1 MKLGRAR
8 ADAVAEAMKEA
19 GVPGN
24 LIRVVSFG
32 ESRPA
37 VPTKD
42 GMREV
47 RNRRVEIGIDPQL
60 PRTAIRQ

>member
-1 MKLGRAR
+1 MKLGHAR
-8 ADAVAEAMKEA
+8 ADAVAAAMRRA
-19 GVPGN
+19 GISAN

-32 ESRPA
+32 ESRPS

-42 GMREV
+42 GLRED
-47 RNRRVEIGIDPQL
+47 RNRRVEIGIDPRL